1 MANEKETF
9 DFSMALAFLKT
20 GKTLSRVQFRDTCIV
35 KAQFPDENSKMTKPY
50 LYMEKK
56 VDQKQVDMVIG
67 FHTERFP
74 FDPSCESI
82 FANDWYLVD

>member
-1 MANEKETF
+1 
-9 DFSMALAFLKT
+9 
-20 GKTLSRVQFRDTCIV
+20 
-35 KAQFPDENSKMTKPY
+35 MTEPY

-56 VDQKQVDMVIG
+56 VMYETI
-67 FHTERFP
+67 RFP